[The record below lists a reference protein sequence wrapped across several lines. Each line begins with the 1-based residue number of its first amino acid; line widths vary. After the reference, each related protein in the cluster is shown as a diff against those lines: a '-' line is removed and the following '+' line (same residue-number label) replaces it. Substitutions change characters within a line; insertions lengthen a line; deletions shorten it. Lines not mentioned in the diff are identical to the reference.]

1 MQLLELTKGRQYDSC
16 VCLTQKDK
24 QKNTPGVDLGGDG
37 WVGGGQDTPPPWK
50 LNLLNSHDKITKNN

>member
-1 MQLLELTKGRQYDSC
+1 MYATTRVDKRKTIR
-16 VCLTQKDK
+16 LTQKDK

-37 WVGGGQDTPPPWK
+37 WVGGSGHPPPPWK

>member
-1 MQLLELTKGRQYDSC
+1 MQLLELTKGRQYDTC

-37 WVGGGQDTPPPWK
+37 WVGGGQDTPPPLEIK
-50 LNLLNSHDKITKNN
+50 LVKFTR

>member
-37 WVGGGQDTPPPWK
+37 WVGGSGHPPPLEIK
-50 LNLLNSHDKITKNN
+50 LVKFTR

>member
-1 MQLLELTKGRQYDSC
+1 MYATTRVDKRKTIR
-16 VCLTQKDK
+16 LTQKDK

-37 WVGGGQDTPPPWK
+37 WVGGSGHPPPWK